1 MIPTMTYFEQALS
14 APDLHF
20 KRLRQAEPSLLNG
33 RPIVRRTHTAIES
46 EILLEE
52 RRYLLSLPFRRESI
66 RYIEELE
73 MVSRDR
79 SRGPM
84 IECRIFYDELTM
96 VDSLGRKHS
105 FDVVLQEIPQGCM
118 LSEAV
123 HHYRAADL
131 RRAVLNMKARM
142 DSLGFC
148 HQNLRPS
155 NIALSE
161 RGTAHPLRYWYAEWK
176 VFSDNDVSQLLEFI
190 DKHDNKSMEAVK
202 KPLVQQDDNHGESA
216 PKSCCGITRVCKGG
230 NYGFV
235 DDDGVQITPF
245 IYSWAS
251 DFCEGRAIVAKG
263 GKVGVIDSSGAK
275 VIHSIYE
282 KIDFDIE
289 TGWFIAIRGDYRY
302 LISYD
307 GDIIRRESVSGAS
320 ESENGAEK

>member
-14 APDLHF
+14 APALHF
-20 KRLRQAEPSLLNG
+20 KRLRQAEPSLFNG

-46 EILLEE
+46 EIVLEG
-52 RRYLLSLPFRRESI
+52 RRYLLSLPFRSESV

-73 MVSRDR
+73 RISRDR

-84 IECRIFYDELTM
+84 IECRIFHEELTM
-96 VDSLGRKHS
+96 VDALGRKHT
-105 FDVVLQEIPQGCM
+105 FDVVLQEIPRGCM

-123 HHYRAADL
+123 HRYRAEDL
-131 RRAVLNMKARM
+131 RQAVLRMKERM
-142 DSLGFC
+142 DALGFC
-148 HQNLRPS
+148 HHNLRPS

-161 RGTAHPLRYWYAEWK
+161 QGVAHPLRCWYAEWE
-176 VFSDNDVSQLLEFI
+176 VFSDNDVSQLLAFI
-190 DKHDNKSMEAVK
+190 DKYDNSATEDLKQ
-202 KPLVQQDDNHGESA
+202 PLVQQGELQHEST
-216 PKSCCGITRVCKGG
+216 PKSCCGITRICKGG

-235 DDDGVQITPF
+235 ADDGVQITPF

-263 GKVGVIDSSGAK
+263 NKVGVIDCSGAK

-282 KIDFDIE
+282 KIDFDID
-289 TGWFIAIRGDYRY
+289 TGWFTAIRGGYRY

-307 GDIIRRESVSGAS
+307 GDIIRRESVLTAS
-320 ESENGAEK
+320 EEGESVEK

>member
-46 EILLEE
+46 EIMLEGH
-52 RRYLLSLPFRRESI
+52 RYLLSLPFRSESI

-73 MVSRDR
+73 RISRDR

-84 IECRIFYDELTM
+84 IECRVLYDELTM
-96 VDSLGRKHS
+96 VDSLGCRHN
-105 FDVVLQEIPQGCM
+105 FDVVLQEIPRGCM
-118 LSEAV
+118 LGEAV
-123 HHYRAADL
+123 ERYCAEDL

-142 DSLGFC
+142 DALGFR
-148 HQNLRPS
+148 HNNLRPS
-155 NIALSE
+155 NIVLSE
-161 RGTAHPLRYWYAEWK
+161 QGIAHPLRYWYAEWED
-176 VFSDNDVSQLLEFI
+176 FSDNDVSQLLEFI
-190 DKHDNKSMEAVK
+190 DKHDIVTDATKKS
-202 KPLVQQDDNHGESA
+202 LVQQDDYQHESA
-216 PKSCCGITRVCKGG
+216 PKSCCGITRICKGG

-235 DDDGVQITPF
+235 GSDGVQITPF
-245 IYSWAS
+245 VYSWAS

-263 GKVGVIDSSGAK
+263 CKVGVIDCSGAK

-289 TGWFIAIRGDYRY
+289 TGWFSAIRGGYRY

-307 GDIIRRESVSGAS
+307 GDIICRESVSGAS
-320 ESENGAEK
+320 ESGNGAEK